1 MKSRALLL
9 TFVFTACG
17 GDEKPPEGGNLPSN
31 SAFELVGVWGS
42 NFGTTL
48 AITETMWG
56 AQSIVAFDN
65 DANFAITQ
73 NPADDPWNPSKFSK
87 LVWTEPSG
95 GTLHYCSVDFGKDT
109 AEAAMATTNTADPAN
124 PGASGCGG
132 FAWTML
138 VPGIEIG
145 GNWADNYG
153 GTPSVSHTAWG
164 TQTVVEFDNA
174 ANSAVTQNA
183 SDDMWNPS
191 KFNKVVWTEPTNG
204 AFYVCTVDFG
214 KDTAADAKASTNSAD
229 DTDPGKSGCG
239 GMFPW
244 TRYFVPLEIVGPW
257 WTSFGFGETVT
268 STAWNAQSIISF
280 DNDKNVAITQNADDD
295 MWNPSKFNKVVWTE
309 MRDGT
314 FFYCTVDFGKDT
326 AAEAEASTNTADDTD
341 PGNSGCGGM
350 FAWTQMLPP
359 IEIMGT
365 WTSNFGSTERITV
378 DRFIGYS
385 TQAIIDFD
393 NTMNFM
399 VTQSPPDDAFT
410 PDKFSKTVWT
420 DLENDSFF
428 YCTVAF
434 GLDTAEQA
442 KTSTQTADASNPET
456 SGCGGTFPWTKLT
469 LAQ

>member
-153 GTPSVSHTAWG
+153 GTPSVSHAAWG

-183 SDDMWNPS
+183 S
-191 KFNKVVWTEPTNG
+191 
-204 AFYVCTVDFG
+204 
-214 KDTAADAKASTNSAD
+214 
-229 DTDPGKSGCG
+229 
-239 GMFPW
+239 
-244 TRYFVPLEIVGPW
+244 
-257 WTSFGFGETVT
+257 
-268 STAWNAQSIISF
+268 
-280 DNDKNVAITQNADDD
+280 DD